1 MQARPKFTARAWGG
15 PLTFW
20 RWPVSDRILYNQREA
35 AEKLSVSERQ
45 IADWRRAGLLK
56 AKKPGRENLFL
67 HSVLVEFAESMPD
80 SEAS

>member
-1 MQARPKFTARAWGG
+1 M
-15 PLTFW
+15 
-20 RWPVSDRILYNQREA
+20 SDRILYNQREA